1 MTEKI
6 ISLPELAEKRL
17 VFRSRQHAGQVLA
30 QMLEQKAW
38 PDAIVLAVPAG
49 GVPVGQV
56 ISQKLGTAFDVAVV
70 SKITLPWNTEAG
82 YGAIAFDGSMR
93 LNEMLLARLNLTNQQ
108 MEEGIAE
115 TKEKVSRRSRTLR
128 WQRPFPDLSDKTAII
143 VDDGLASGFTMF
155 CAIDAV
161 KNAGAGQVMVAVPTA
176 HRQAAEAAA
185 EKVDRLFCANLRSG
199 RTFAVA
205 EAYEH
210 WTDVSEQELM
220 DLMHGGPDTS
230 TSGF

>member
-6 ISLPELAEKRL
+6 ISLPEFADKRL
-17 VFRSRQHAGQVLA
+17 VFRNREHAGQVLA
-30 QMLEQKAW
+30 QMLKQEAW
-38 PDAIVLAVPAG
+38 PDAIVLAIPAG

-56 ISQKLGTAFDVAVV
+56 VAQKLGAAFDVAVV

-93 LNEMLLARLNLTNQQ
+93 FNEMLLARLNLTNQQ
-108 MEEGIAE
+108 MKEGIAE
-115 TKEKVSRRSRTLR
+115 TKEKVTRRSRTLR
-128 WQRPFPDLSDKTAII
+128 GQQPFPDLSDRSAIL

-161 KNAGAGQVMVAVPTA
+161 KKAGARQVVVAVPTA
-176 HRQAAEAAA
+176 HRQAAEAAG
-185 EKVDRLFCANLRSG
+185 EMVDRLYCANLRSG
-199 RTFAVA
+199 RSFAVA

-210 WTDVSEQELM
+210 WSDVSEQELM
-220 DLMHGGPDTS
+220 DMMQDSPNKQTP
-230 TSGF
+230 GF

>member
-17 VFRSRQHAGQVLA
+17 VFRSRQHAGEVLA
-30 QMLEQKAW
+30 QMLQKEAW
-38 PDAIVLAVPAG
+38 FDAIVLAIPAG

-56 ISQKLGTAFDVAVV
+56 VAQQLGAAFDVAVV

-108 MEEGIAE
+108 MKEGIAE

-128 WQRPFPDLSDKTAII
+128 GKRPFPDLSDRSAIL

-161 KNAGAGQVMVAVPTA
+161 KNAGARQVVVAVPTA

-185 EKVDRLFCANLRSG
+185 EKVDRLYCANIRSG
-199 RTFAVA
+199 RSFAVA
-205 EAYEH
+205 EAYEN
-210 WTDVSEQELM
+210 WTDVSEQKLMELM
-220 DLMHGGPDTS
+220 NNPVDRV
-230 TSGF
+230 

>member
-6 ISLPELAEKRL
+6 ISLPELADKRL
-17 VFRSRQHAGQVLA
+17 VFRNRQHAGQILA
-30 QMLEQKAW
+30 QMLDQNAW
-38 PDAIVLAVPAG
+38 PDAIVLAIPAG

-56 ISQKLGTAFDVAVV
+56 VAQKLGAAFDVAVV

-108 MEEGIAE
+108 MKEGIAE
-115 TKEKVSRRSRTLR
+115 TKEKVRRRSRTLR
-128 WQRPFPDLSDKTAII
+128 GQRPFPDLSDRSAIL

-161 KNAGAGQVMVAVPTA
+161 KKAGARQVFVAVPTA

-185 EKVDRLFCANLRSG
+185 EKVDRLYCANIRSG
-199 RTFAVA
+199 RSFAVA
-205 EAYEH
+205 EAYEL

-220 DLMHGGPDTS
+220 EMMNNPVDRV
-230 TSGF
+230 

>member
-6 ISLPELAEKRL
+6 ISLPEFADKRL
-17 VFRSRQHAGQVLA
+17 VFRNREHAGQVLA
-30 QMLEQKAW
+30 QMLKQETW
-38 PDAIVLAVPAG
+38 PDAIVLAIPAG

-56 ISQKLGTAFDVAVV
+56 VAQKLGAAFDVAVV

-93 LNEMLLARLNLTNQQ
+93 FNEMLLARLNLTNQQ
-108 MEEGIAE
+108 MKEGIAE

-128 WQRPFPDLSDKTAII
+128 GQQPFPDLSDRSAIL

-161 KNAGAGQVMVAVPTA
+161 KKAGARQVVVAVPTA
-176 HRQAAEAAA
+176 HRQAAEAAG
-185 EKVDRLFCANLRSG
+185 EMVDRLYCANLRSG
-199 RTFAVA
+199 RSFAVA

-220 DLMHGGPDTS
+220 DMMQDSPDTQ
-230 TSGF
+230 TPGF

>member
-30 QMLEQKAW
+30 QMLKQETW
-38 PDAIVLAVPAG
+38 PDAIVLAIPAG
-49 GVPVGQV
+49 GVPVGQAV
-56 ISQKLGTAFDVAVV
+56 AQKLEAAFDVAVV

-108 MEEGIAE
+108 MKEGIAE
-115 TKEKVSRRSRTLR
+115 TKEKVRRRSRTLR
-128 WQRPFPDLSDKTAII
+128 GQLPFPDLSNRSAII

-161 KNAGAGQVMVAVPTA
+161 KSAGARQVVVAVPTA

-185 EKVDRLFCANLRSG
+185 EMVDRLYCANLRSG
-199 RTFAVA
+199 RSFAVA
-205 EAYEH
+205 EAYEL

-220 DLMHGGPDTS
+220 DLMHDGPNTPVS
-230 TSGF
+230 AF

>member
-17 VFRSRQHAGQVLA
+17 VFRNREHAGQVLA
-30 QMLEQKAW
+30 QMLQQEAW
-38 PDAIVLAVPAG
+38 PDPIVLAIPAG

-56 ISQKLGTAFDVAVV
+56 VAQKLGAAFDVAVV

-108 MEEGIAE
+108 MKEGIAE

-128 WQRPFPDLSDKTAII
+128 GQQPFPDLSDKSAIL

-161 KNAGAGQVMVAVPTA
+161 KKAGARQVVVAVPTA

-185 EKVDRLFCANLRSG
+185 EKVDRLYCANLRSG
-199 RTFAVA
+199 RSFAVA

-220 DLMHGGPDTS
+220 DLMQGGPDTQAPD
-230 TSGF
+230 F